1 MGPVRASRQVQ
12 EASRDLSETASIRVR
27 RELPPDA
34 GGSAPRRVRLRR
46 FVLISVAG
54 LVLVGAPMTS
64 IGLTLREQSINA
76 ATSSADRHSISELQ
90 ARVRSLEAQTGAET
104 DWSAIASAVQSSI
117 FTVATNHG
125 LGSGWV
131 ARSGPGGS
139 DLVTNFHVVAEAW
152 NAGDVTVHLRQGD
165 RAMEGTITQVERG
178 EDLAIVHIGQRFP
191 ALPTA
196 PARPQLGDT
205 VMAVGSPLGLGGSV
219 SVGVIS
225 GFRSLEGSDYIQFSA
240 PISPGNSGGPVLD
253 RRGRVVAVAAA
264 KFEGQGV
271 EALSLG
277 IPVQTICTMIL
288 ACVSR

>member
-1 MGPVRASRQVQ
+1 MASV
-12 EASRDLSETASIRVR
+12 RVR

-34 GGSAPRRVRLRR
+34 GGSAPRRLGFRK

-54 LVLVGAPMTS
+54 LVLVGGPMTS
-64 IGLTLREQSINA
+64 IGLTLREQSIDA
-76 ATSSADRHSISELQ
+76 GTSSADRHSISELQ
-90 ARVRSLEAQTGAET
+90 ARVKALQAQTGAQT
-104 DWSAIASAVQSSI
+104 DWSAIATAVQPSI

-152 NAGDVTVHLRQGD
+152 NAGQVTVHLRQGD
-165 RAMEGTITQVERG
+165 RTIEGTITQVERS
-178 EDLAIVHIGQRFP
+178 EDLAIVHIAQRFP

-196 PARPQLGDT
+196 PGRPQLGET

-219 SVGVIS
+219 SLGVVS

-240 PISPGNSGGPVLD
+240 PISPGQQRGSGPGSPWPCGGGGSGQVRRAG
-253 RRGRVVAVAAA
+253 RRGSFPRNPCAN
-264 KFEGQGV
+264 
-271 EALSLG
+271 SLHDG
-277 IPVQTICTMIL
+277 RHLRQPLAIPL
-288 ACVSR
+288 LK